1 MDTLKKLFPFSFGA
15 KDVAGLIIKT
25 VVYIAAD
32 IVLGFLISLL
42 AKIPFI
48 GIIFS
53 IAASLVGLYCLVG
66 IVITFLDY
74 FKILK

>member
-32 IVLGFLISLL
+32 IVLGFLIRLL